1 MDFTAIDFE
10 TANRQRGSVCAVGIT
25 QVRGG
30 RIIET
35 TEWLVIP
42 PTGLAA
48 FDDINISIHG
58 ITPELAASGSS
69 WTDSLA
75 RIETLAG
82 GGPLVAFNVPFDRSV
97 MKGSSEVTGL
107 NPLSN
112 PWHCALELSR
122 RHLTLD
128 SYKLNVVGGFLG
140 IDAFDHHQA
149 GADALACAQVVLAL
163 SARLRQP
170 TLAGLWPDA
179 GPAPEPVDTGASKFF
194 GRGYSSKVSELPA
207 ANPEASPGHP
217 LFGQHIIFTGD
228 LKSMGRWEAME
239 AAARC
244 GAHNGAGVTKKTTVL
259 VVCGVTG
266 FAPGYDPAR
275 GSSKERKAQA
285 YRDKGQDIVMITEDD
300 FLLLTA
306 I

>member
-10 TANRQRGSVCAVGIT
+10 TANRQRGSVCAVGVT
-25 QVRGG
+25 RVRNG
-30 RIIET
+30 RIADSG
-35 TEWLVIP
+35 EWLVVP
-42 PTGLAA
+42 PTGLEA

-58 ITPELAASGSS
+58 ITSQMAAAGSS
-69 WTDSLA
+69 WAESLTRIDSMA
-75 RIETLAG
+75 D

-97 MKGSSEVTGL
+97 MKGSSELSGL
-107 NPLSN
+107 APLAN
-112 PWHCALELSR
+112 QWHCALELSR
-122 RHLTLD
+122 RSLTLD

-163 SARLRQP
+163 SERLQRP
-170 TLAGLWPDA
+170 TLGGLWPDA
-179 GPAPEPVDTGASKFF
+179 ATAPEPVDNGASKYF

-207 ANPEASPGHP
+207 ANPAASPSHP
-217 LFGQHIIFTGD
+217 LFGQHVIFTGD

-239 AAARC
+239 AAARF

-266 FAPGYDPAR
+266 FAPGYDAAR